1 MIVMLVIDG
10 TNMVF
15 GRLASQLA
23 KKLMLGEEV
32 HLINAEKMVIRGNPA
47 QISGRYL
54 VKRGLKH
61 KGTPEHSPS
70 WSRVPHILV
79 KRMMRGMLPRKT
91 VRGKDALHRLRVYTG
106 NPKNL
111 KENLKLDNAA
121 FDGIS
126 KHITV
131 HGLCKSIGYT
141 G

>member
-1 MIVMLVIDG
+1 VIVMLVIDG

-47 QISGRYL
+47 QISGRYA
-54 VKRGLKH
+54 VKRRLKN
-61 KGTPEHSPS
+61 KGTPEHSPV
-70 WSRVPHILV
+70 WSRVPHTLV
-79 KRMMRGMLPRKT
+79 KRMIRGMLPRKT
-91 VRGKDALHRLRVYTG
+91 TRGKDALHRLKVYTG

-111 KENLKLDNAA
+111 KENLKLENAT

-131 HGLCKSIGYT
+131 HELCRSIGYT